1 MADTDND
8 QKTEQASEKHVSEA
22 FEQGQFARSTEIQ
35 TVFTL
40 AAVILVLGLTTTQ
53 CSRDVGELAVSIFTQ
68 LGKMRIDA
76 DSIPAQITG
85 IIMLMGQL
93 LLPILGTCAIAA
105 LLAGGLQTG
114 FRVTPKVLELKFENL
129 SPATGFGRLF
139 SKAALVRAGLDLMKL
154 VAVGFALR
162 SGMNTLM
169 DDPLFSA
176 PIELGY
182 LGVFLQHAA
191 VAFFTRMLMALGIIG
206 AIGYAYEVFKT
217 RKDLMM
223 TRQQVKDERRQSDG
237 DALVKA
243 AMRRMARRLLRKQML
258 AAVPTADVILTNPT
272 HYAVALKY
280 ERGLDRAPVVLAKGE
295 NQFAQRIKAIA
306 AEHGVPMVENKPV
319 ARLLFAMGEV
329 GETIPAA
336 LYQAVAEILAVVYRT
351 HRYYFH
357 QLKIRRLTAGVAE
370 HPTEEVA

>member
-8 QKTEQASEKHVSEA
+8 QKTELASEKHINEA
-22 FEQGQFARSTEIQ
+22 FEQGQFARSQEIQ

-40 AAVILVLGLTTTQ
+40 AAVILVLGLTTSQ
-53 CSRDVGELAVSIFTQ
+53 CGRDLGELAIGIFTQ
-68 LGKMRIDA
+68 LGKMRIDS
-76 DSIPAQITG
+76 DSLPAQYTG
-85 IIMLMGQL
+85 IVMLMGQM
-93 LLPILGTCAIAA
+93 LLPILVTCAIAA

-114 FRVTPKVLELKFENL
+114 FRVTPKAFALRFENL
-129 SPATGFGRLF
+129 SPVTGFGRVF
-139 SKAALVRAGLDLMKL
+139 SKAALVRAGLDILKL

-162 SGMNTLM
+162 SGLNALM

-176 PIELGY
+176 PIELAY
-182 LGVFLQHAA
+182 LGTFLQHAA
-191 VAFFTRMLMALGIIG
+191 VAFFTRMLLALGIIG

-237 DALVKA
+237 DAMVKA
-243 AMRRMARRLLRKQML
+243 VMRRMARRLMRKQML
-258 AAVPTADVILTNPT
+258 AAVPTADVVLTNPT

-295 NQFAQRIKAIA
+295 NQFARRIKALA

-319 ARLLFAMGEV
+319 AQMLFAMGEV
-329 GETIPAA
+329 GETIPAP

-357 QLKIRRLTAGVAE
+357 QLKIRRLTASVSANATGGV
-370 HPTEEVA
+370 V

>member
-8 QKTEQASEKHVSEA
+8 QKTELASEKHINEA
-22 FEQGQFARSTEIQ
+22 FEQGQFARSQEIQ

-40 AAVILVLGLTTTQ
+40 AAVILVLGLTTSQ
-53 CSRDVGELAVSIFTQ
+53 CGRDLGELTVSIFSQ
-68 LGKMRIDA
+68 LAKLRIDA
-76 DSIPAQITG
+76 DSVPAQFTG
-85 IIMLMGQL
+85 IIMLMGQM

-114 FRVTPKVLELKFENL
+114 FRVTPKVFALRFENL
-129 SPATGFGRLF
+129 SPATGFGRVF
-139 SKAALVRAGLDLMKL
+139 SKAALVRAGLDVLKL

-162 SGMNTLM
+162 SGLNALM

-176 PIELGY
+176 PIELAY
-182 LGVFLQHAA
+182 LGEFLQHAA
-191 VAFFTRMLMALGIIG
+191 VAFFTRMLLALGIIG

-237 DALVKA
+237 DAMVKA
-243 AMRRMARRLLRKQML
+243 VMRRMARRLMRKQML
-258 AAVPTADVILTNPT
+258 AAVPTADVVLTNPT

-295 NQFAQRIKAIA
+295 NQFARRIKAIA

-319 ARLLFAMGEV
+319 AQMLFALGEV
-329 GETIPAA
+329 GETIPSP

-357 QLKIRRLTAGVAE
+357 QLKIRRLTASVADNA
-370 HPTEEVA
+370 TEGTA